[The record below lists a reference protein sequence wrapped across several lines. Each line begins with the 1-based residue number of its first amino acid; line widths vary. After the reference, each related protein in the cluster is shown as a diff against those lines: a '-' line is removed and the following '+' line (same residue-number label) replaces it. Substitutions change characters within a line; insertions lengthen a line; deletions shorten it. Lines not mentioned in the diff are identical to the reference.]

1 MTAYNC
7 QPLYET
13 YNVYVSPSSYVF
25 EPSSSTVPALGADS
39 SRSTN
44 EKDVRES
51 LVVDRRSGQIS
62 LQVSAAIPVGRDKII
77 TCYGI
82 LGMITL
88 STTDYI
94 VIITQRT
101 PSCRFLTHQIYLAS
115 DFRLLPLNPAS
126 SSKAILG
133 NPIENELVS
142 LVEQGLKAG
151 SMWFSYGWD
160 LTNTLQ
166 RQQAQEDA
174 GNGPSHEPLWKR
186 ADERFFW
193 NRFLQD
199 RFINLTESGT
209 DLSRFILPAMFGLIE
224 LRSAQI
230 NNRDFLFCLIAR
242 RSRHRVGTRYFTR
255 GIDKDGNVANFNETE
270 QIVLYDPADDTK
282 SMRGRVDGRER
293 VSFVQ
298 IRGSVPVYWAEINNL
313 RYKPD
318 LQIMDKPDTTE
329 SYRQHMH
336 QLIDTYGNVHSINLV
351 NQKGYEKPVKEAFET
366 VVNVA
371 NNSDHKLAEQTKYIY
386 WDFHTEC
393 KGMRFD
399 RVNTLVDD
407 LQNTLLEDGWFHS
420 ATPAASGVGS
430 STGPVQVLNVQ
441 KGVMRSNCMDC
452 LDRTNVSQAAFAKW
466 ALTQQLRQAGVLS
479 VKETVEDHSDFMPI
493 FRNVWAD
500 HADTVSKAYSGS
512 GALKTD
518 YTRTGKRTKEGLL
531 QDGVNSVMRYV
542 KNNFFDGDRQ
552 DAYDLVAGAYVVR
565 RGGIPPLSDMRPLL
579 LRSMPYMFVFALTMI
594 LAAVTLP
601 RTSEWSIYSLL
612 LLWVALAFVTGSYIW
627 GNGTSYVAWPRLNP
641 PHEILSYEGPGY
653 RGTRRGRGLSIT
665 GIIPSGKKGRST
677 KSRTFDDI
685 ELKKKGSLID

>member
-1 MTAYNC
+1 MAALNC

-39 SRSTN
+39 SRLTN
-44 EKDVRES
+44 EKDVREN
-51 LVVDRRSGQIS
+51 LVVDRRTGQIS
-62 LQVSAAIPVGRDKII
+62 LDVSSAIPVGRDKVI
-77 TCYGI
+77 TAYGI

-88 STTDYI
+88 ATTDYI

-101 PSCRFLTHQIYLAS
+101 PSCRLLTHQIYLAT

-126 SSKAILG
+126 SSQAILG

-151 SMWFSYGWD
+151 PMWFSYGWD

-166 RQQAQEDA
+166 RQKALEDA
-174 GNGPSHEPLWKR
+174 GMGPGQAPLWKR

-199 RFINLTESGT
+199 RFISLTEKGT
-209 DLSRFILPAMFGLIE
+209 DLSRFILPAMFGLLE
-224 LRSAQI
+224 LRSAVI

-255 GIDKDGNVANFNETE
+255 GIDGNGNVANFNETE
-270 QIVLYDPADDTK
+270 QIVLLDPMDDTK

-293 VSFVQ
+293 LSFVQ

-318 LQIMDKPDTTE
+318 LQIMDIPDTVG

-336 QLIDTYGNVHSINLV
+336 QLVDTYGSVYSLNLV

-366 VVNVA
+366 VVNVT
-371 NNSDHKLAEQTKYIY
+371 NNTDRQLAEQTKYIY
-386 WDFHTEC
+386 WDFHAQC

-399 RVNTLVDD
+399 RIESLVGD
-407 LQNTLLEDGWFHS
+407 LQGLLLEDGWYHS
-420 ATPAASGVGS
+420 VAPAPSGVGS
-430 STGPVQVLNVQ
+430 SSGPTKVLSVQ
-441 KGVMRSNCMDC
+441 KGVIRSNCMDC

-466 ALTQQLRQAGVLS
+466 ALNQQLRQAGIIS
-479 VKETVEDHSDFMPI
+479 VKEGVEDHPEFMLI

-500 HADTVSKAYSGS
+500 HADGVSKAYAGT

-518 YTRTGKRTKEGLL
+518 FTRTGKRTKEGLL
-531 QDGVNSVMRYV
+531 QDGINSVMRYV

-552 DAYDLVAGAYVVR
+552 DSYDLITGSYVVR
-565 RGGIPPLSDMRPLL
+565 RGGIPPLSDTRPLL
-579 LRSMPYMFVFALTMI
+579 LRSMPYILVFALTMI

-601 RTSEWSIYSLL
+601 RTSG
-612 LLWVALAFVTGSYIW
+612 A
-627 GNGTSYVAWPRLNP
+627 
-641 PHEILSYEGPGY
+641 
-653 RGTRRGRGLSIT
+653 
-665 GIIPSGKKGRST
+665 
-677 KSRTFDDI
+677 SRPW
-685 ELKKKGSLID
+685 LC